1 MKIKRHVSV
10 KTNMH
15 VERRLIRIF
24 ISGKRHPTMIYFG
37 ISISLYVEKGSKPS
51 S

>member
-37 ISISLYVEKGSKPS
+37 ISLYVEKGSKPS